1 MTIPLLLL
9 AAAFVLILAN
19 GFFVAAE
26 FGLVTVE
33 RAEAEKAAAE
43 GDRRARTVVEALK
56 QLSFQLSGTQLG
68 ITITSLVVG
77 MLAEPALAELLRGPL
92 AALGLPEGVLS
103 PLAVVVGMLLAS
115 AIQMVIGELVPKNW
129 AVSRPLQVAR
139 FVAGPQHVFARLF
152 RPVISALNTVAN
164 RLVRAL
170 GVEPAEELASARTP
184 GELVSLARHS
194 AQAGTLEQD
203 TADLFVRT
211 LSLGDLT
218 AQHVMTP
225 RVKVSALQ
233 SSATAEDVVNLTRA
247 TGLSRFPVYRERI
260 DEIVGMVH
268 LKDAL
273 AVPVHD
279 RLRTTVGRI
288 AQPPVLV
295 PETLPVRPL
304 LTRLR
309 SEQPIAVVV
318 DEYGGTAG
326 VVTLEDI
333 VEELVGEVR
342 DEHDGLDL
350 PELAVAP
357 PEDGRPSWDVDGG
370 LRVDVLRRIGLD
382 APEGPYETVAGL
394 VADLLGRIPAPG
406 DRTDL
411 PGWRLTVRQVDHYHA
426 ERVRLTRTDPAV
438 ETHAASSPPA
448 PRTAS
453 AASAPAR
460 PAAAQASAPGGSS
473 APVPAAA
480 PWSMTAAP
488 GPGTGTVLPHAVPGG
503 AAQTAERRGG
513 TAATGREAVPDGDA
527 DTSGRAGRPARS
539 GSQAEAVR

>member
-9 AAAFVLILAN
+9 AAFLLILAN

-33 RAEAEKAAAE
+33 RADAENAAAE
-43 GDRRARTVVEALK
+43 GDKRARTVVESLK
-56 QLSFQLSGTQLG
+56 ELSFQLSGTQLG

-77 MLAEPALAELLRGPL
+77 MLAEPALAQLLRGPFT
-92 AALGLPEGVLS
+92 AIGIPRGAVSGV
-103 PLAVVVGMLLAS
+103 AVVVGMLLAS
-115 AIQMVIGELVPKNW
+115 AIQMVVGELVPKNW
-129 AVSRPLQVAR
+129 AVSKPLQVAR
-139 FVAGPQHVFARLF
+139 FVAGPQHRFALLF
-152 RPVISALNTVAN
+152 RPVIAALNVVAN

-194 AQAGTLEQD
+194 ALAGALEQD

-211 LSLGDLT
+211 LSLGELT

-247 TGLSRFPVYRERI
+247 TGLSRFPVYREKI
-260 DEIVGMVH
+260 DEIVGMAH

-273 AVPVHD
+273 AVPAAE
-279 RLRTTVGRI
+279 RLRTPVGRI
-288 AQPPVLV
+288 ARPALLV
-295 PETLPVRPL
+295 PETLPVQPL

-342 DEHDGLDL
+342 DEHDGQDV
-350 PELAVAP
+350 PELAAAP
-357 PEDGRPSWDVDGG
+357 PEDGKPAWDVDGG
-370 LRVDVLRRIGLD
+370 TRIDVLRRIGLD
-382 APEGPYETVAGL
+382 VPEGPYETVAGL

-406 DRTDL
+406 DKAEL
-411 PGWRLTVRQVDHYHA
+411 PGWRLSVRRVGHYRA
-426 ERVRLTRTDPAV
+426 ERVRLV
-438 ETHAASSPPA
+438 
-448 PRTAS
+448 RTA
-453 AASAPAR
+453 PV
-460 PAAAQASAPGGSS
+460 
-473 APVPAAA
+473 APV
-480 PWSMTAAP
+480 
-488 GPGTGTVLPHAVPGG
+488 
-503 AAQTAERRGG
+503 
-513 TAATGREAVPDGDA
+513 
-527 DTSGRAGRPARS
+527 
-539 GSQAEAVR
+539 AEAVR

>member
-9 AAAFVLILAN
+9 AAAFLLILAN

-33 RAEAEKAAAE
+33 RPDAEKAAAE
-43 GDRRARTVVEALK
+43 GDRRAHRVVESLK
-56 QLSFQLSGTQLG
+56 ELSFQLSGTQLG

-77 MLAEPALAELLRGPL
+77 MLAEPALAELLGGPFTSIGIPDG
-92 AALGLPEGVLS
+92 AVPGVS
-103 PLAVVVGMLLAS
+103 VVVGMLLAS
-115 AIQMVIGELVPKNW
+115 AVQMVIGELVPKNW
-129 AVSRPLQVAR
+129 AVSRPMQVAR
-139 FVAGPQHVFARLF
+139 FVAGPQYLFSRLF
-152 RPVISALNTVAN
+152 RPVIAGLNAVAN
-164 RLVRAL
+164 RLVRVF
-170 GVEPAEELASARTP
+170 GVEPTAELASARTP

-194 AQAGTLEQD
+194 ARAGALEQD

-211 LSLGDLT
+211 ISLADLT

-273 AVPVHD
+273 AVPTHE
-279 RLRTTVGRI
+279 RLRTPVARI
-288 AQPPVLV
+288 AQAPLLV
-295 PETLPVRPL
+295 PETLPVKPL
-304 LTRLR
+304 LERLR

-342 DEHDGLDL
+342 DEHDGHDL

-357 PEDGRPSWDVDGG
+357 PEDGRPTWDADGSC
-370 LRVDVLRRIGLD
+370 RVDVLQRIGLD
-382 APEGPYETVAGL
+382 VPEGPYETVAGL

-406 DRTDL
+406 DKAEL
-411 PGWRLTVRQVDHYHA
+411 PGWRLSVRQVGHYRA
-426 ERVRLTRTDPAV
+426 ERVRLVKTADAV
-438 ETHAASSPPA
+438 
-448 PRTAS
+448 
-453 AASAPAR
+453 
-460 PAAAQASAPGGSS
+460 
-473 APVPAAA
+473 V
-480 PWSMTAAP
+480 
-488 GPGTGTVLPHAVPGG
+488 
-503 AAQTAERRGG
+503 
-513 TAATGREAVPDGDA
+513 
-527 DTSGRAGRPARS
+527 
-539 GSQAEAVR
+539 EAVR

>member
-9 AAAFVLILAN
+9 GAAFLLILAN

-33 RAEAEKAAAE
+33 RPDAEKAAAE
-43 GDRRARTVVEALK
+43 GDRRARTVVNSLK
-56 QLSFQLSGTQLG
+56 ELSFQLSGTQLG

-77 MLAEPALAELLRGPL
+77 MLAEPALAELLHGPFT
-92 AALGLPEGVLS
+92 AAGVPEGAVS
-103 PLAVVVGMLLAS
+103 GVAVVVGMLLAS
-115 AIQMVIGELVPKNW
+115 AVQMVIGELVPKNW

-139 FVAGPQHVFARLF
+139 FVAGPQHVFSTVF
-152 RPVISALNTVAN
+152 RPVIAALNSVAN
-164 RLVRAL
+164 RLVRLL
-170 GVEPAEELASARTP
+170 GVEPAVELASARTP

-194 AQAGTLEQD
+194 ALAGALEQD

-225 RVKVSALQ
+225 RVRVSALQ
-233 SSATAEDVVNLTRA
+233 ASATAEDVVNLTRA

-273 AVPVHD
+273 AVASHD
-279 RLRTTVGRI
+279 RLRTPVTRI
-288 AQPPVLV
+288 AQAPLLV
-295 PETLPVRPL
+295 PETLPVQPL
-304 LTRLR
+304 LERLR
-309 SEQPIAVVV
+309 NEQPIAVVV

-342 DEHDGLDL
+342 DEHDDVLNEP
-350 PELAVAP
+350 PELAAAP
-357 PEDGRPSWDVDGG
+357 PEDGRPAWDADGSC
-370 LRVDVLRRIGLD
+370 RVDLLRRIGLD

-406 DRTDL
+406 DRAEL
-411 PGWRLTVRQVDHYHA
+411 PGWRLSVRQVGHYRA
-426 ERVRLTRTDPAV
+426 ERVRLVRTADAEPGPSAGPDAGPVPAV
-438 ETHAASSPPA
+438 A
-448 PRTAS
+448 
-453 AASAPAR
+453 
-460 PAAAQASAPGGSS
+460 S
-473 APVPAAA
+473 APVPTTPVSAA
-480 PWSMTAAP
+480 
-488 GPGTGTVLPHAVPGG
+488 V
-503 AAQTAERRGG
+503 
-513 TAATGREAVPDGDA
+513 
-527 DTSGRAGRPARS
+527 
-539 GSQAEAVR
+539 EAVR

>member
-1 MTIPLLLL
+1 MTTPLLLL

-33 RAEAEKAAAE
+33 RPEAEKAAAE
-43 GDRRARTVVEALK
+43 GDRRALTVVESLK
-56 QLSFQLSGTQLG
+56 ELSFQLSGTQLG

-77 MLAEPALAELLRGPL
+77 MLAEPALAGLLRGPF
-92 AALGLPEGVLS
+92 AATGLPGGAVSGVT
-103 PLAVVVGMLLAS
+103 VVVGMLLAS
-115 AIQMVIGELVPKNW
+115 ALQMVVGELVPKNW

-139 FVAGPQHVFARLF
+139 FVAGPQRLFSQLF
-152 RPVISALNTVAN
+152 RPVIAALNTVSN

-170 GVEPAEELASARTP
+170 GVEPADELASARTP

-194 AQAGTLEQD
+194 AQAGALEQD

-247 TGLSRFPVYRERI
+247 TGLSRFPVYREKI

-279 RLRTTVGRI
+279 RLRTPVGRI
-288 AQPPVLV
+288 AMQPLLV
-295 PETLPVRPL
+295 PETLPVQPL
-304 LTRLR
+304 LALLR

-342 DEHDGLDL
+342 DEHDGQDL
-350 PELAVAP
+350 PDLAAVPA
-357 PEDGRPSWDVDGG
+357 EEGRPAWEADGSC
-370 LRVDVLRRIGLD
+370 RVDILQRIGLD
-382 APEGPYETVAGL
+382 VPEGPYETVAGL
-394 VADLLGRIPAPG
+394 VADLLGRIPVPG
-406 DRTDL
+406 DRAEL
-411 PGWRLTVRQVDHYHA
+411 PGWRLSVRQVGHYRA
-426 ERVRLTRTDPAV
+426 ERVRLVRTGVVAEV
-438 ETHAASSPPA
+438 
-448 PRTAS
+448 
-453 AASAPAR
+453 AR
-460 PAAAQASAPGGSS
+460 
-473 APVPAAA
+473 
-480 PWSMTAAP
+480 
-488 GPGTGTVLPHAVPGG
+488 
-503 AAQTAERRGG
+503 
-513 TAATGREAVPDGDA
+513 
-527 DTSGRAGRPARS
+527 
-539 GSQAEAVR
+539 

>member
-9 AAAFVLILAN
+9 AAAFLLILAN

-33 RAEAEKAAAE
+33 RPDAEQAAAA
-43 GDRRARTVVEALK
+43 GDKRARTVVSALK
-56 QLSFQLSGTQLG
+56 ELSFQLSGTQLG

-77 MLAEPALAELLRGPL
+77 MLAEPALAELLRGPFT
-92 AALGLPEGVLS
+92 AVGVPGGAVGGVS
-103 PLAVVVGMLLAS
+103 VVVGMLLAS
-115 AIQMVIGELVPKNW
+115 AVQMVIGELVPKNW
-129 AVSRPLQVAR
+129 AVSKPLQVAR
-139 FVAGPQHVFARLF
+139 FVAGPQSVFARLF
-152 RPVISALNTVAN
+152 RPVIALLNTVAN

-170 GVEPAEELASARTP
+170 GVEPADELASARTP

-194 AQAGTLEQD
+194 AQAGALEQD

-211 LSLGDLT
+211 LSLGELT

-260 DEIVGMVH
+260 DEVIGVVH

-273 AVPVHD
+273 AVAAHD
-279 RLRTTVGRI
+279 RLRTPVSRI
-288 AQPPVLV
+288 AQAPLLI
-295 PETLPVRPL
+295 PETLPVQPL
-304 LTRLR
+304 LARLR
-309 SEQPIAVVV
+309 SEQPMAVVV

-350 PELAVAP
+350 PELATAP
-357 PEDGRPSWDVDGG
+357 AEDGRPAWDADGG
-370 LRVDVLRRIGLD
+370 CRVDILRRIGLD
-382 APEGPYETVAGL
+382 VPEGPYETVAGL

-406 DRTDL
+406 DKAEL
-411 PGWRLTVRQVDHYHA
+411 PGWKLSVRQVDHYRA
-426 ERVRLTRTDPAV
+426 ERVRLV
-438 ETHAASSPPA
+438 
-448 PRTAS
+448 RTADTEQ
-453 AASAPAR
+453 AAVLEAAR
-460 PAAAQASAPGGSS
+460 
-473 APVPAAA
+473 
-480 PWSMTAAP
+480 
-488 GPGTGTVLPHAVPGG
+488 
-503 AAQTAERRGG
+503 
-513 TAATGREAVPDGDA
+513 
-527 DTSGRAGRPARS
+527 
-539 GSQAEAVR
+539 